1 MLLYLKVFLSGL
13 VVFVALDA
21 VWLIFVANA
30 FFKSELGSL
39 LRAQPDLAVAAV
51 FYLIYAGGLTI
62 LAVVPSLRE
71 QSARSAVW
79 KGAVLGSTAYST
91 FDLTSLAIIQGWTYA
106 VALVDIAWG
115 TILSA
120 VASLAAYGASRRSF
134 VVGRGPAG

>member
-1 MLLYLKVFLSGL
+1 MQHFRVFLSGL

-21 VWLIFVANA
+21 VWLIYVANA

-39 LRAQPDLAVAAV
+39 LRAQPDLAVAAI
-51 FYLIYAGGLTI
+51 FYLVYVGGLTI
-62 LAVVPSLRE
+62 LAVIPSLRKQSV
-71 QSARSAVW
+71 QSAIW
-79 KGAVLGSTAYST
+79 KGAVLGFTAYST
-91 FDLTSLAIIQGWTYA
+91 FDLTSLAIIQGWTYS

-134 VVGRGPAG
+134 AAGRGPAG